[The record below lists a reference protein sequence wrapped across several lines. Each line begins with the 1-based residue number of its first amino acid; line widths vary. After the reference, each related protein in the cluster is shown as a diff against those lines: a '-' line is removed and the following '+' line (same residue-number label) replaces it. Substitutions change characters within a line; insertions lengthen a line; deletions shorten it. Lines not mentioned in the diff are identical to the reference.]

1 MAVKIDEMYVDVQ
14 EPSPTTSSPTST
26 ETPQKDVDMRAVLEM
41 IWERKLRLQA
51 D

>member
-14 EPSPTTSSPTST
+14 EPSPMTSSPDST
-26 ETPQKDVDMRAVLEM
+26 EMPKKDSDVKALLEM